1 MVRRIVAILGIAS
14 TLACATGPA
23 FGPVPLGLD
32 LYTPVPET
40 NPATAGKIRLGR
52 QLFHDKRLSADGS
65 LACASCHVPE
75 RAFSQS
81 RPLAIG
87 VHGRSGTRNTPAL
100 LNRAWGRSFFW
111 DGRTT
116 TLEEQ
121 VLKPI
126 EDPNEMG
133 SSVEAAARRAGVR
146 PRVLA
151 DALASYVRSIRT
163 GDSPFDRFEKGHV
176 AALSDDARAG
186 LQVFRGKGNCTLCHI
201 GPNLTDESFH
211 NTGVAWA
218 PSIAGSQ
225 TDGRFLDDG
234 RAIVT
239 GRDRDRGAFK
249 TPTLREVARTAPY
262 MHDGSLATLEDVVEF
277 YSGGGRP
284 NRHLDISIRGLNLTA
299 DEKRVLAAFLR
310 SLSGQVTEG
319 AGGLHRH

>member
-1 MVRRIVAILGIAS
+1 MPRQIVATLGIAF

-40 NPATAGKIRLGR
+40 SPITTRKIRLGR

-65 LACASCHVPE
+65 LACASCHLPE
-75 RAFSQS
+75 RAFSQP
-81 RPLAIG
+81 RPIAVG
-87 VHGRSGTRNTPAL
+87 VHGRSGTRNAPAL

-121 VLKPI
+121 VLRPI

-133 SSVEAAARRAGVR
+133 SSVEAAAGRAGVKR
-146 PRVLA
+146 GTLA

-163 GDSPFDRFEKGHV
+163 GDSPVDRFEKGEV
-176 AALSDDARAG
+176 AALSDEARAG
-186 LQVFRGKGNCTLCHI
+186 FQVFRGKGNCTLCHI

-211 NTGVAWA
+211 NTGVAWE
-218 PSIAGSQ
+218 PSIGGSS
-225 TDGRFLDDG
+225 TSGRFLDDG

-239 GRDRDRGAFK
+239 RRDRDRGAFK
-249 TPTLREVARTAPY
+249 TPTLREVSRTAPY
-262 MHDGSLATLEDVVEF
+262 MHDGSLATLEDVVNF
-277 YSGGGRP
+277 YDDGGRP
-284 NRHLDISIRGLNLTA
+284 NRHLDISIRPLKLTG
-299 DEKRVLAAFLR
+299 DEKRGLVGFLA
-310 SLSGQVTEG
+310 SLSGRVTEG
-319 AGGLHRH
+319 PVRR